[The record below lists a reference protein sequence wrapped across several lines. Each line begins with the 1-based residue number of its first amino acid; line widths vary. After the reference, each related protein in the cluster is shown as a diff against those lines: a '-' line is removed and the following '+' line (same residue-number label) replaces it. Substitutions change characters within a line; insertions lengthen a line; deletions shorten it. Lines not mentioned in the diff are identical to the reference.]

1 MATGG
6 RAGAVPRSARRAY
19 WRRQVDAH
27 RRSGLSQVEFCARRG
42 LSKGTLSFWKWKFA
56 REAGLAS
63 RRDSTGPPRTS
74 SAAPFVPVQL
84 AALKIAREMPAPPAT
99 LAGVEIELA
108 LGPGRGLRVRGLVD
122 PAWLVQVLRGI
133 EAC

>member
-1 MATGG
+1 
-6 RAGAVPRSARRAY
+6 
-19 WRRQVDAH
+19 
-27 RRSGLSQVEFCARRG
+27 
-42 LSKGTLSFWKWKFA
+42 
-56 REAGLAS
+56 
-63 RRDSTGPPRTS
+63 
-74 SAAPFVPVQL
+74 
-84 AALKIAREMPAPPAT
+84 MPAPPAT